1 MTAVTSSRRRPRVVS
16 IFLYTLQSCLPPKRW
31 FALMFP
37 CAGALMFGLIARA
50 IDLSRERAFGEVGL
64 EGLFSLIVP
73 IAALNIIKKAI
84 PDAFGRG
91 WAGIAVCPVRV
102 NVFIGPPA
110 NLLGKS

>member
-1 MTAVTSSRRRPRVVS
+1 MITYKAKLVGIRVLQQKEHHTSKCSFLDAEPIEHRVACLGRRVQR
-16 IFLYTLQSCLPPKRW
+16 
-31 FALMFP
+31 
-37 CAGALMFGLIARA
+37 
-50 IDLSRERAFGEVGL
+50 
-64 EGLFSLIVP
+64 GLFRAADGRLIQSDVN
-73 IAALNIIKKAI
+73 AALNIIKKAI